1 MRACHQFVAVA
12 LVTALSQQL
21 VVVVSAAPQIQHII
35 APRQSANGGGP
46 ALHFKGNTAWP
57 YGPCEGDCD
66 SDADCLPGLSCF
78 QRSGSTPVP
87 GCANGGNG
95 DRSDVDYC
103 VGTPTSTNMD
113 DADDDQDGG
122 EEGELTAIAGD
133 LESNILLSRCEAD
146 CDSDDECG
154 SGLICYQRDDD
165 EVVPGCNGTPRS
177 GWDYCIRPSDLE
189 WLEEMGDTDQ
199 PAMEETIMGSTEEPT
214 RRPTVKP
221 TMPPPGVVF
230 SYPEGSEPGRG
241 EMQRCM
247 GDCDK
252 GEWKRG

>member
-1 MRACHQFVAVA
+1 MPHQFASMALVA
-12 LVTALSQQL
+12 LLSISQQL
-21 VVVVSAAPQIQHII
+21 LVVVSAAPQIQHII
-35 APRQSANGGGP
+35 APRQSTGGP
-46 ALHFKGNTAWP
+46 ALNFKGNTAWP

-66 SDADCLPGLSCF
+66 SDADCLPGLTCF

-103 VGTPTSTNMD
+103 VGTPTSTNVD
-113 DADDDQDGG
+113 DADDDKNGG
-122 EEGELTAIAGD
+122 DEGELAAIAGD

-154 SGLICYQRDDD
+154 SGLMCYQRDDD
-165 EVVPGCNGTPRS
+165 EAVPGCNGTPRS
-177 GWDYCIRPSDLE
+177 GWDYCIRPQDLE

-199 PAMEETIMGSTEEPT
+199 PTMVGVEAGSDITNEPT

-230 SYPEGSEPGRG
+230 SFPEGSEPGRG

-252 GEWKRG
+252 GEWK